1 MGSSVVYDLP
11 CHTCS
16 TFDEAVYQI
25 AEPSKTFLGKVL
37 AKKSKI
43 LPGGQDLAR
52 RPRSCQEAKIL
63 PGGQDLARRL
73 RSCHILG
80 KILAKILARNWPA
93 IILAP
98 WTRSWASL
106 GQVGQDLG
114 QVGQDLGQESCP
126 RTFCW
131 GRSSCLEKRDSKAS
145 RPWRT
150 CSNSLCSPWS
160 ACPPVAP
167 TACTIV

>member
-1 MGSSVVYDLP
+1 MSGGIGCGEGWSYFAPFLALHRS
-11 CHTCS
+11 
-16 TFDEAVYQI
+16 
-25 AEPSKTFLGKVL
+25 PSKKFLGKVL

-43 LPGGQDLAR
+43 LA
-52 RPRSCQEAKIL
+52 
-63 PGGQDLARRL
+63 GGQDLARRL

-98 WTRSWASL
+98 WARSWAS
-106 GQVGQDLG
+106 LG

-131 GRSSCLEKRDSKAS
+131 VQQSH
-145 RPWRT
+145 
-150 CSNSLCSPWS
+150 
-160 ACPPVAP
+160 
-167 TACTIV
+167 